1 MTPPTARPLVTRAAR
16 TAPEPLRRARK
27 PSPAPFTVRRRL
39 LNVVLAFVAVVLLTD
54 ALVGEKS
61 FIVTTRARQQ
71 AQAEAARLA
80 ALREENER
88 LRDERRRLTEDAAAI
103 EAEARRQLGLAGAGE
118 VMFILKDIQ
127 SVEGSGSSKP
137 ADR

>member
-1 MTPPTARPLVTRAAR
+1 MMPPAARPLVTRAAR
-16 TAPEPLRRARK
+16 TAPEPSRRARQ

-80 ALREENER
+80 ALREENTR
-88 LRDERRRLTEDAAAI
+88 LREERRRLTEDAAAI

-127 SVEGSGSSKP
+127 SVEGTGSREP
-137 ADR
+137 AAR